1 MAKPRRKSKNSVSLF
16 PFLSV
21 LACSIGALIIIISTQ
36 NLIAIGSSD
45 QVIETT
51 GGHTDKEPV
60 YVECE
65 AEGVLIHPAGT
76 RVLKADLDKDDSPVG
91 KLLDELA
98 ADRDRRYLVL
108 LVRPSGIESFQK
120 CLKLAQDLKIDVG
133 KDALLS
139 GGQVIFTR
147 DGKPVVQ
154 KTEEPRP

>member
-1 MAKPRRKSKNSVSLF
+1 MAKPQRKSKNSISLF

-45 QVIETT
+45 QVIDIS
-51 GGHTDKEPV
+51 GAATDKQPV
-60 YVECE
+60 YVECD
-65 AEGVLIHPAGT
+65 AEGVLIHPEGT
-76 RVLKADLDKDDSPVG
+76 RVPKTDLEKPDSPLG
-91 KLLDELA
+91 KLLGELA
-98 ADRDRRYLVL
+98 ADKDRRYLVL